1 MKTQFL
7 SKKTIQ
13 NIRHELLEGK
23 TEQEIA
29 KEMWLPTSIISDLSW
44 DFSKAKQGEPC
55 IKGKAFYLL
64 QKILSGGYVFSES
77 NGYIL
82 RILKMYFPTIK
93 RTQINGKTI
102 YFLSDRNKIAL
113 QAMINEKKSRVISF
127 HDLSQM
133 SKLFG
138 ISLSSNEKSKLIK
151 K

>member
-1 MKTQFL
+1 MRYQAL

-13 NIRHELLEGK
+13 NIRHELLAGK

-29 KEMWLPTSIISDLSW
+29 NERWLPVSIISDLSW
-44 DFSKAKQGEPC
+44 DFSSPKRGEPY
-55 IKGKAFYLL
+55 IGGKTFYLL
-64 QKILSGGYVFSES
+64 KQLLTDGYVFPES
-77 NGYIL
+77 NTYIL
-82 RILKMYFPTIK
+82 HILRKYFPIIK
-93 RTQINGKTI
+93 RVQINGKTI